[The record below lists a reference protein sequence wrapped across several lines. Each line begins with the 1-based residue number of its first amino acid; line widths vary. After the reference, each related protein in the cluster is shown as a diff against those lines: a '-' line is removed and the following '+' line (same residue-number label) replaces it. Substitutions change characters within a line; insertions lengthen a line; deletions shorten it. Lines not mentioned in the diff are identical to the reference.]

1 MYFAPTQPATA
12 LLHDASIAPTS
23 RTASSSG
30 GYLRAAA
37 EQAFAEAVR
46 QHRAGNPAEAFRL
59 AAHAADLDPTFSEA
73 SLELAR
79 LLTAARRFDDAE
91 RVLRRAL
98 DAVPR
103 HFGLALNLGV
113 LLCQT
118 SRTAE
123 GLQWLQRACDIQP
136 DSAMA
141 HYNLANALKTLGR
154 LDDAAASYGAAL
166 ARDPNL
172 AGAYGNLGNTLAE
185 LGRPLEAAA
194 AHQKATELRRDPAR
208 PPLPGDEFAARTSA
222 GKLRHDIEQ
231 IEYLLARGAIGA
243 EYGRVLAEYR
253 AVAAALPTPAA
264 GTHIVDLPA
273 PLRDRMA
280 GTYNRLWHKYEPRAL
295 AGGALNPS
303 LDRSAIEADYIRNQ
317 PGITHVDAFL
327 RPEALAELRR
337 FCLESTVWFQFK
349 YANGYLGAYWE
360 AGFWCPLLEQVSE
373 ELRLALPGIFRHH
386 KLRKCWAFKYDSRLS
401 GIPMH
406 ADFAAVN
413 VNFWITPDQANLDSG
428 SGGLVVWDKEAPADW
443 DFADYN
449 ANEAA
454 MRNFLARNGAR
465 PVRIPHRQNRMV
477 IFNSDLF
484 HETDRIKFAEGY
496 ESRRINITLLYGA
509 RGP

>member
-1 MYFAPTQPATA
+1 M
-12 LLHDASIAPTS
+12 LHDKSIGQTS
-23 RTASSSG
+23 RAPPSAGAEIRS
-30 GYLRAAA
+30 AA
-37 EQAFAEAVR
+37 EHAFAEAVR
-46 QHRAGNPAEAFRL
+46 QYRAGNPAEAFRL
-59 AAHAADLDPTFSEA
+59 AAHAAELDPTFSEA

-79 LLTAARRFDDAE
+79 LLSAARRFDEAE
-91 RVLRRAL
+91 QVLRSAL

-103 HFGLALNLGV
+103 HFGLASNLGV

-118 SRTAE
+118 NRAAE
-123 GLQWLQRACDIQP
+123 GLDWLQRACDIQP

-141 HYNLANALKTLGR
+141 HYNVANALKTLSR
-154 LDDAAASYGAAL
+154 LDEAVASYRAAL

-172 AGAYGNLGNTLAE
+172 AGAYGNLGNSLAE

-194 AHQKATELRRDPAR
+194 AHQKATALRRDPR
-208 PPLPGDEFAARTSA
+208 LPPLAGDEFATRTSA
-222 GKLRHDIEQ
+222 GKLRHDVEQ
-231 IEYLLARGAIGA
+231 IEYLLARGAIGP
-243 EYGRVLAEYR
+243 EHERVLADYR
-253 AVAAALPTPAA
+253 AVAAALPPPAA
-264 GTHIVDLPA
+264 GTHIVELPA
-273 PLRDRMA
+273 PLRERLA
-280 GTYNRLWHKYEPRAL
+280 GTYNRLWHKYEPPAL
-295 AGGALNPS
+295 AGSALDPA
-303 LDRSAIEADYIRNQ
+303 LDRPAIEADYARNH

-413 VNFWITPDQANLDSG
+413 VNFWITPDQANLDPDR
-428 SGGLVVWDKEAPADW
+428 GGLVVWDKEAPSDW

-449 ANEAA
+449 ANETA
-454 MRNFLARNGAR
+454 MRSFLARSGAR

-484 HETDRIKFAEGY
+484 HETDRITFAEGY
-496 ESRRINITLLYGA
+496 ENRRINITLLYGA
-509 RGP
+509 RGA